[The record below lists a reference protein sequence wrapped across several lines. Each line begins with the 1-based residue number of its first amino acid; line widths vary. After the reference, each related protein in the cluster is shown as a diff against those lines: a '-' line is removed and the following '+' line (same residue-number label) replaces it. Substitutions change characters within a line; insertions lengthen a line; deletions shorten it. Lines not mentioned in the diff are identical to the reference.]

1 MLAKT
6 ALATIGVTSMGFYS
20 RFLLAL
26 CKDCKKTQLDEVEA
40 ASQETISRSTAPRP
54 RHDLSRSMKRTI
66 PYTQARLSN
75 V

>member
-26 CKDCKKTQLDEVEA
+26 CKDCKKTQRGGYWMKLRLHPKRPSVVQLRRD
-40 ASQETISRSTAPRP
+40 QDTISRA
-54 RHDLSRSMKRTI
+54 
-66 PYTQARLSN
+66 A
-75 V
+75 